1 MRFERISTNKIK
13 VTLTKK
19 DLKEWD
25 IDLEDPEFPSARMQ
39 DLFVFV
45 MHRAED
51 ELGIRLDNC
60 RLMIEPCAE
69 FHELLEFVITK
80 YEEDARPVRVR
91 AKQTPRLFELLY
103 RFDTFEALLHSV
115 HAVSDLPFRKSSL
128 FLYQDSYYLL
138 ISKARIKSE
147 YVTMLR
153 WRFMEYGNEIEVSD
167 WQKGV
172 LLEHG
177 ECIIEKDALNTIKK
191 YFTQI

>member
-1 MRFERISTNKIK
+1 MRFEKISTNKIK
-13 VTLTKK
+13 VTLTQK

-25 IDLEDPEFPSARMQ
+25 IDLEDPDFPSARMQ

-69 FHELLEFVITK
+69 FHELLEFIITK
-80 YEEDARPVRVR
+80 YDEDPRPVRIR
-91 AKQTPRLFELLY
+91 AKQTHRLFELIF
-103 RFDTFEALLHSV
+103 RFDSFEALLHSV
-115 HAVSDLPFRKSSL
+115 HEISDLPFRKSSL
-128 FLYQDSYYLL
+128 FLYQGSYYLL
-138 ISKARIKSE
+138 ISKARIKSD
-147 YVTMLR
+147 YVSMLR
-153 WRFMEYGNEIEVSD
+153 WRFMEYGSEIEVSE

-177 ECIIEKDALNTIKK
+177 ECILENDALSSLRKHFKTK
-191 YFTQI
+191 